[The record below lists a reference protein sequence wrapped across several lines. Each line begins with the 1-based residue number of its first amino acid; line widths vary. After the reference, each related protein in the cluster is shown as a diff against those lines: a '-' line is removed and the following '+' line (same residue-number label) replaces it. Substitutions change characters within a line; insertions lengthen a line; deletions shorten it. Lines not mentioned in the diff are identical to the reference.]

1 MIDQSTKLAIQELI
15 AINSERTE
23 IDKIL
28 SSRVQDLQKSLEA
41 AINLIKIQQ
50 EEITH
55 LQCSLTTVNIV
66 LVKNKLTSVD
76 EIQKENK
83 KIKKTLFNK

>member
-1 MIDQSTKLAIQELI
+1 MIDQDTKQAIQELL

-23 IDKIL
+23 IDKVL
-28 SSRVQDLQKSLEA
+28 SSRVQDLQQSLEA

-50 EEITH
+50 EEINH
-55 LQCSLTTVNIV
+55 LQCSLTTVNII
-66 LVKNKLTSVD
+66 LVKHKLTTVD

-83 KIKKTLFNK
+83 KIKQTLFNK